1 MATKTTN
8 FEQKRILLLLYT
20 IIKRVKT
27 TEIEKQ
33 LKELK
38 NENED
43 EKEILIKST
52 LEIKEIFGIN
62 LNQAKFLLE
71 KRLPVGISPS
81 LVKFIPAYENLKTI
95 LSGVFFYQPHE
106 MSEVG
111 IYEVKKQIINSLTS
125 FGYNIVTAKI
135 CIDELRP

>member
-71 KRLPVGISPS
+71 KRLPVEISPS